1 MSVCIVIAVGI
12 FAAKLKDA
20 KHPFPV
26 MTAIHVKSNL
36 SENESF
42 DAMEFSPYET
52 SFPKYGVSMK
62 IKDFQSRFFAGK
74 ITSPS
79 AAEPPLKHLHAVFGS
94 AFTKDLRDFLQ
105 EWGYF
110 LSLMSTGSSEEEDMS
125 FFKQSLK
132 RMQRRLMAL
141 ANSKEWRAP
150 HIWNPMKGLQF
161 ERMESSCS
169 KLQMSGN
176 HFLVVSVT
184 GFNFEHECI

>member
-1 MSVCIVIAVGI
+1 MSFCIVIAAVI
-12 FAAKLKDA
+12 FAAKVKDA
-20 KHPFPV
+20 KYPFPV

-79 AAEPPLKHLHAVFGS
+79 GAEPPLKHLHAVFGS

-110 LSLMSTGSSEEEDMS
+110 LSLNTGSSEEEDVS

-161 ERMESSCS
+161 ERMDSSCS
-169 KLQMSGN
+169 KLRMSGIVISK
-176 HFLVVSVT
+176 HLYVSSV
-184 GFNFEHECI
+184 